1 MSFPGLFI
9 VLGNLNI
16 ARTMAEAPQNT
27 VMRGVLAALSYLQ
40 KTDEIMKAGRRREEA
55 GMKVKAGS
63 PGISFSLENSG
74 ILTPG
79 LIAGMRSQWGMLR
92 VCVKGN
98 CGGIRKDRK
107 SEIPVNNHVNKPVN
121 NSVDKTPAVSSSPPV
136 F

>member
-55 GMKVKAGS
+55 GMKVKRQ
-63 PGISFSLENSG
+63 SG
-74 ILTPG
+74 NFLQFGKFRNTDAWFNCRDAESVGNAPG
-79 LIAGMRSQWGMLR
+79 LCERKLR
-92 VCVKGN
+92 RYQKRPE
-98 CGGIRKDRK
+98 IR
-107 SEIPVNNHVNKPVN
+107 
-121 NSVDKTPAVSSSPPV
+121 NSCE
-136 F
+136 